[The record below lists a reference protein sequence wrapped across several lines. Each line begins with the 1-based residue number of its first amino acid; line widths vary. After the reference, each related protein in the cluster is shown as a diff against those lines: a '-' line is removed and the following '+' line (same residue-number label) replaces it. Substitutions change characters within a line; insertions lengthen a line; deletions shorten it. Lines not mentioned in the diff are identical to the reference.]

1 MMERVAGALTLAAV
15 VVMGAVVFEL
25 PESLPSWEQ
34 SSILVAAFIILE
46 VMGRDWARAL
56 HDHRPEGE

>member
-1 MMERVAGALTLAAV
+1 MIERVAGALTLAAV

-25 PESLPSWEQ
+25 PESLPFWEQ

-46 VMGRDWARAL
+46 VMERDWSRAL

>member
-15 VVMGAVVFEL
+15 VVMGVVVFEL
-25 PESLPSWEQ
+25 PASLPFLEQ
-34 SSILVAAFIILE
+34 SSILVLAIILLE
-46 VMGRDWARAL
+46 VMGRDWSRAL